1 MRREGDVE
9 VREEPGAD
17 RVDAVIR
24 ALPELPIDPGFSART
39 LRVAR
44 AEFRAGGA
52 YGAWHRAGRFARQV
66 AVPAM
71 LVACAAGYVIH
82 YIQVAERVYV
92 SHGAPGL

>member
-9 VREEPGAD
+9 VREEPGAA

-24 ALPELPIDPGFSART
+24 ALPEVPIDPGFSART
-39 LRVAR
+39 LRAAR
-44 AEFRAGGA
+44 GELRAGGA
-52 YGAWHRAGRFARQV
+52 SSAWRFVRQV